1 MVLKAN
7 GNQKQAVVAI
17 FLSEKIDFK
26 RKKVTRNKKGQY
38 IMIKDSIQE
47 EYVTIVNV
55 DYIYHR

>member
-7 GNQKQAVVAI
+7 GNQKQTVVAI

>member
-7 GNQKQAVVAI
+7 GNQKKAVVAI
-17 FLSEKIDFK
+17 FISEKIDFK